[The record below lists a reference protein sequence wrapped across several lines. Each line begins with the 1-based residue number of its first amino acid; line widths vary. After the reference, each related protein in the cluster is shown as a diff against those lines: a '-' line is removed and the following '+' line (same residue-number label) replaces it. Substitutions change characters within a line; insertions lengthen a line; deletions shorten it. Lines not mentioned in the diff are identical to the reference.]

1 MERREFAKTLVTGAL
16 GAAAGVAVGRGIHPT
31 EAAAPAAAP
40 AQPKRRPV
48 LIKVGCQS
56 RNDTSQAS
64 CEFLARHGVYH
75 MNPGSMTGKTLADV
89 KRQQDEASKYGI
101 TVMAYHLTLSSGA
114 ITEQNID
121 SPKAQILLARP
132 GRDRAIEQ
140 IQNEIRVAGQAGV
153 QRLMYNMT
161 ILGVTRSGRTADPKR
176 GNVSYSTWNQADAYA
191 RGLNKE
197 PTVAG
202 TVDADTLYER
212 ITYFLDRVLPVAE
225 EFRVRLGNHIA
236 DPPLPVGYR
245 GITRWNSPDVVAG
258 IRRYAELSRSPSH
271 GFNLC
276 LGSTAEG
283 LKDPAKEI
291 LGVVDYLGP
300 RNQIVNVH
308 MRNIKGGLGNFQ
320 EVYVDNGDMNF
331 IQVMRALHRHGYDG
345 MVMPDHVPQHAAPG
359 ARDEGFAFSYGYFRA
374 ILRMLEL
381 ENA

>member
-1 MERREFAKTLVTGAL
+1 MERREFAKTLMTGAL
-16 GAAAGVAVGRGIHPT
+16 GAAAGAVATRGIHSA
-31 EAAAPAAAP
+31 EAAVPSAARTQA
-40 AQPKRRPV
+40 KKPV

-64 CEFLARHGVYH
+64 LEFLARHGVYH
-75 MNPGSMTGKTLADV
+75 MNPGSMTGKTLADI

-101 TVMAYHLTLSSGA
+101 TIMAYHLTLSSGA
-114 ITEQNID
+114 ITQENID
-121 SPKAQILLARP
+121 APKAQILLGRP
-132 GRDRAIEQ
+132 GRDKAIEQ
-140 IQNEIRVAGQAGV
+140 IQNEIRIAGQAGV

-161 ILGVTRSGRTADPKR
+161 ILGVTRSGRTPDPKR
-176 GNVSYSTWNQADAYA
+176 GNASYSTWNQADAYA
-191 RGLNKE
+191 RGLDKE

-202 TVDADTLYER
+202 TVGIDTLYER

-225 EFRVRLGNHIA
+225 EYKVRLGNHIA

-258 IRRYAELSRSPSH
+258 IRRYSALSKSQSH
-271 GFNLC
+271 GFHLC

-291 LGVVDYLGP
+291 LGVVDYLAS

-308 MRNIKGGLGNFQ
+308 MRNIKGGLGHFQ

-331 IQVMRALHRHGYDG
+331 IEVMRALHRHGYDG
-345 MVMPDHVPQHAAPG
+345 MVMPDHIPQHAAAG
-359 ARDEGFAFSYGYFRA
+359 ASDQGFAFAYGYFHA
-374 ILRMLEL
+374 ILRMLQM